1 MINLRT
7 LKPLDRDTIVNSVR
21 KTHRLVTAEEGW
33 PQSGV
38 GAELVALV
46 NEEARR
52 GPSRLGRDGVLQA
65 GGPVSLAGGARPHL
79 ACRHCSRLLGAP
91 VGVLETVR
99 CASRHTAVVRESP
112 TRGHAPARP
121 APRRPLR
128 TRHSTTWTRRRSA

>member
-46 NEEARR
+46 NEEV
-52 GPSRLGRDGVLQA
+52 GRPRHADRACPYRFVLYHHGV
-65 GGPVSLAGGARPHL
+65 GAELVALVNEEVACPCHADWACL
-79 ACRHCSRLLGAP
+79 ACSHKFYIASLCLSK
-91 VGVLETVR
+91 VGGCYAVY
-99 CASRHTAVVRESP
+99 ASV
-112 TRGHAPARP
+112 
-121 APRRPLR
+121 
-128 TRHSTTWTRRRSA
+128 

>member
-46 NEEARR
+46 NEEVGRPRR
-52 GPSRLGRDGVLQA
+52 ADRACPYRFISYHHGVGAELVVLVNEEVVRPCHADRACLACLYRLQVASCLPSA
-65 GGPVSLAGGARPHL
+65 GGCCLYAVY
-79 ACRHCSRLLGAP
+79 
-91 VGVLETVR
+91 
-99 CASRHTAVVRESP
+99 ASM
-112 TRGHAPARP
+112 
-121 APRRPLR
+121 RR
-128 TRHSTTWTRRRSA
+128 A